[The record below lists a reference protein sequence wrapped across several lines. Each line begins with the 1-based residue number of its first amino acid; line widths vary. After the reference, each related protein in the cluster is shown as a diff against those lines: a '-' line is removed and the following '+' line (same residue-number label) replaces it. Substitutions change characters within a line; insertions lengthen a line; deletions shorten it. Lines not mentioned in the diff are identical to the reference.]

1 MSQPDTPEWLWAD
14 AFDLLDKAERQTQQC
29 FRMGA
34 PRDAQ
39 SVWEP
44 PVDLIESDAGI
55 ELVVAL
61 PGVEPE
67 NLHASFDGQALQIS
81 ALRRLPAV
89 STQVIHLLE
98 IPCGRFERR
107 IPVPPG
113 PYAALE
119 QTYANGCLHL
129 HLRKVSAHP

>member
-14 AFDLLDKAERQTQQC
+14 AFDLLDQDERLKQQC

-34 PRDAQ
+34 PRDAH

-55 ELVVAL
+55 ELAVAL

-67 NLHASFDGQALQIS
+67 NLRASFDGLALQIS
-81 ALRRLPAV
+81 ALRLLPAV

-98 IPCGRFERR
+98 IPYGRFDRR

-113 PYAALE
+113 HYGALE